1 MDTSIKRTRVE
12 RHINTQA
19 KRLVKQYR
27 NLEIFLS
34 APDKLSTL
42 AQALL
47 AMSVFNRAIRFIQ
60 RTDKKSQSV

>member
-1 MDTSIKRTRVE
+1 MDSIKKTREE

-19 KRLVKQYR
+19 KIMVKQYR
-27 NLEIFLS
+27 NLQTFLA

-47 AMSVFNRAIRFIQ
+47 AMSVFDRAIRFI
-60 RTDKKSQSV
+60 RLTDKKSQSV